1 MAEPVTPAR
10 RWPRKLFAFALVYLF
25 WLAVF
30 LIIGAPQFW
39 SAWYAYGAIPLAGAL
54 VTFGVLGFLYEVFAI
69 DLPFVLDTLRF
80 AIRKILP
87 RRWATPLSAWLT
99 RTWQKAPGWMRNAS
113 IWMPD
118 DAPFEAPGQRP
129 RQRSAKRGRN
139 D

>member
-1 MAEPVTPAR
+1 MVEPITPAR
-10 RWPRKLFAFALVYLF
+10 RWPRKLFAFAVVYVF
-25 WLAVF
+25 WLVVF
-30 LIIGAPQFW
+30 LLIDTPRSS
-39 SAWYAYGAIPLAGAL
+39 SAWYDYGAIPLAGVL
-54 VTFGVLGFLYEVFAI
+54 VTFGVVGFLYEVFAI

-80 AIRKILP
+80 AIRRILP

-118 DAPFEAPGQRP
+118 DTPFEESGQRPGQR
-129 RQRSAKRGRN
+129 SARRGRN